1 MSMTGERTVE
11 RTGERPGLLGRRRR
25 RAERTPEITTP
36 PAGTVLPAHVRTG
49 APDVPVTSVTP
60 ALPPGWEAAIG
71 GEPTLRIKGRGRRE
85 APTRPDPGGAPGQ
98 GGGPSRRSMPMPMPL
113 AAAHGDPSGPAPRGP
128 EGHED
133 GGPGRTA
140 DDGPHGRV
148 HGGAAAVRAQPPQ
161 GRRTGRT
168 DGNPTPAEDPAP
180 QTPTSPAIDIQVNAL
195 QAMCRQVFGFRLA
208 MIALATPTALVNAN
222 DGLPTRLVGAA
233 VVITFMTSYV
243 LFRDWERFGPLL
255 LRHPSLLAADTLFG
269 ALLLI
274 AAGPDSTLA
283 YVSVC
288 TPLLA
293 GLVYGW
299 RGAAVFASL
308 QALLLLLIHAAQEDP
323 APGIAES
330 ALLPGLCVIAGAVG
344 SSLRSLMLRF
354 GAATQALTTVQA
366 RLAVTEAVSAERARL
381 AREMHD
387 SVAKTLHGV
396 ALAADGLTTSAN
408 ADRMDPALVRQQA
421 ALVARSARRAAAES
435 RELLAD
441 LRRESDP
448 DQATDVLVELA
459 ARTRDFSSRTGL
471 TAVYRPT
478 GAHAVPP
485 VPPAVARQLLTIASE
500 AMENAH
506 RHAHPTRVDVSAGV
520 HGDLLRISVYDDGRG
535 LPPGTTLEQLRR
547 AGHFGLVGMVE
558 RAASVG
564 ARIRIGRGGHPQG
577 TEVRLELPLA
587 ALTTPTA

>member
-1 MSMTGERTVE
+1 MSMTGERT
-11 RTGERPGLLGRRRR
+11 GLLGRRRR

-60 ALPPGWEAAIG
+60 ALPPGWEAAVG
-71 GEPTLRIKGRGRRE
+71 GEPTLRIKGGGRRK
-85 APTRPDPGGAPGQ
+85 AVRPRAAVDSPAPG
-98 GGGPSRRSMPMPMPL
+98 PMPV
-113 AAAHGDPSGPAPRGP
+113 AAGSGSAGEVTRGTERDVNGQSAADGAAPRSPARGD
-128 EGHED
+128 ESRSGD
-133 GGPGRTA
+133 GAG
-140 DDGPHGRV
+140 
-148 HGGAAAVRAQPPQ
+148 
-161 GRRTGRT
+161 
-168 DGNPTPAEDPAP
+168 GNPMSEGRGTAHPAG
-180 QTPTSPAIDIQVNAL
+180 PAIDIQVNAL

-233 VVITFMTSYV
+233 VVVTFMTSYV

-255 LRHPSLLAADTLFG
+255 LRHPLLLAADTLFG
-269 ALLLI
+269 GLLLI

-323 APGIAES
+323 APGITES

-459 ARTRDFSSRTGL
+459 ARTRDFSARTGL

-535 LPPGTTLEQLRR
+535 LPPGTSLEQLRR
-547 AGHFGLVGMVE
+547 AGHFGLVGIVE

>member
-1 MSMTGERTVE
+1 MSMTGERT
-11 RTGERPGLLGRRRR
+11 GLLGRRRR

-60 ALPPGWEAAIG
+60 ALPPGWEAAGATVG
-71 GEPTLRIKGRGRRE
+71 GEPTLRIKGGGRRK
-85 APTRPDPGGAPGQ
+85 ALPPGATVDSPAQ
-98 GGGPSRRSMPMPMPL
+98 GPMPV
-113 AAAHGDPSGPAPRGP
+113 AAGDGSAGEVTRGP
-128 EGHED
+128 EREANGQSAADGAAPPPGAPERAVGAAGDPIPAD
-133 GGPGRTA
+133 GGDTTRSSG
-140 DDGPHGRV
+140 
-148 HGGAAAVRAQPPQ
+148 
-161 GRRTGRT
+161 
-168 DGNPTPAEDPAP
+168 
-180 QTPTSPAIDIQVNAL
+180 PAIDIQVNAL

-222 DGLPTRLVGAA
+222 DGMPTRLVGAA
-233 VVITFMTSYV
+233 VVVTFMTSYV

-323 APGIAES
+323 APGIAET

-344 SSLRSLMLRF
+344 SSLRNLMLRF

-448 DQATDVLVELA
+448 SQATDVLVELA
-459 ARTRDFSSRTGL
+459 ARTRDFSARTGL

-535 LPPGTTLEQLRR
+535 LPPGTSLEQLRR

-564 ARIRIGRGGHPQG
+564 ARIRIGRGGHSQG

>member
-1 MSMTGERTVE
+1 MSMTGERT
-11 RTGERPGLLGRRRR
+11 GLLGRRRR
-25 RAERTPEITTP
+25 RAEQNPEITTP
-36 PAGTVLPAHVRTG
+36 PAGTVLPPHVRTG

-60 ALPPGWEAAIG
+60 ALPPGWEAAGGFVG
-71 GEPTLRIKGRGRRE
+71 GEPTLRIKGGGRRDGALPRVVAVD
-85 APTRPDPGGAPGQ
+85 APAQGA
-98 GGGPSRRSMPMPMPL
+98 MP
-113 AAAHGDPSGPAPRGP
+113 
-128 EGHED
+128 
-133 GGPGRTA
+133 TA
-140 DDGPHGRV
+140 
-148 HGGAAAVRAQPPQ
+148 
-161 GRRTGRT
+161 
-168 DGNPTPAEDPAP
+168 PAP
-180 QTPTSPAIDIQVNAL
+180 QGHAQAHAHGRSASADVVPPREPAAPEEDGRTSGPFEAPIPAAGPAGVANPAIGIQVNAL

-233 VVITFMTSYV
+233 VVVTFMTSYV

-255 LRHPSLLAADTLFG
+255 LRHPSLLAVDTLFG

-308 QALLLLLIHAAQEDP
+308 QALLLLLIHAAQENP
-323 APGIAES
+323 APGITES

-344 SSLRSLMLRF
+344 SSLRNLMLRF

-396 ALAADGLTTSAN
+396 ALAADGLTTSTD

-459 ARTRDFSSRTGL
+459 ARTRDFSTRTGL
-471 TAVYRPT
+471 PAVYRPT

-506 RHAHPTRVDVSAGV
+506 RHARPTRVDVSAGV

>member
-1 MSMTGERTVE
+1 MPTAPAGPRQYAHGRSASGDAVPPQD
-11 RTGERPGLLGRRRR
+11 RPAPDG
-25 RAERTPEITTP
+25 AAPPPEP
-36 PAGTVLPAHVRTG
+36 PAPDAGRTSGPFEAPIPAAAGPAG
-49 APDVPVTSVTP
+49 ATNP
-60 ALPPGWEAAIG
+60 AIG
-71 GEPTLRIKGRGRRE
+71 
-85 APTRPDPGGAPGQ
+85 
-98 GGGPSRRSMPMPMPL
+98 
-113 AAAHGDPSGPAPRGP
+113 
-128 EGHED
+128 
-133 GGPGRTA
+133 
-140 DDGPHGRV
+140 
-148 HGGAAAVRAQPPQ
+148 
-161 GRRTGRT
+161 
-168 DGNPTPAEDPAP
+168 
-180 QTPTSPAIDIQVNAL
+180 IQVNAL

-233 VVITFMTSYV
+233 VVVTFMTSYV

-255 LRHPSLLAADTLFG
+255 LRHPSLLAVDTLFG

-308 QALLLLLIHAAQEDP
+308 QALLLLLIHAAQENP
-323 APGIAES
+323 APGITES

-344 SSLRSLMLRF
+344 SSLRNLMLRF

-396 ALAADGLTTSAN
+396 ALAADGLTTSTD

-448 DQATDVLVELA
+448 AQATDVLVELA
-459 ARTRDFSSRTGL
+459 ARTRDFSTRTGL
-471 TAVYRPT
+471 VAVYRPT
-478 GAHAVPP
+478 GAHGVPP

-506 RHAHPTRVDVSAGV
+506 RHARPTRVDVSAGV

>member
-1 MSMTGERTVE
+1 MSTTKD
-11 RTGERPGLLGRRRR
+11 RTGLLRRRPKM
-25 RAERTPEITTP
+25 PEITTP
-36 PAGTVLPAHVRTG
+36 PAGTVLPVHVRTG
-49 APDVPVTSVTP
+49 APDIPVTYATP
-60 ALPPGWEAAIG
+60 ALPPGWVRADTPVATG
-71 GEPTLRIKGRGRRE
+71 PVGP
-85 APTRPDPGGAPGQ
+85 ASTRPQEVEVAGNEGTVPTKSEERRNGHRRNAAPNAGQ
-98 GGGPSRRSMPMPMPL
+98 PNQT
-113 AAAHGDPSGPAPRGP
+113 AAAAPAPGPAPADRIPTVVRGNGTATENACGGSPVAGAPPVQAPSVPTTTP
-128 EGHED
+128 E
-133 GGPGRTA
+133 TA
-140 DDGPHGRV
+140 TIP
-148 HGGAAAVRAQPPQ
+148 
-161 GRRTGRT
+161 
-168 DGNPTPAEDPAP
+168 
-180 QTPTSPAIDIQVNAL
+180 IQINAL

-208 MIALATPTALVNAN
+208 MIALAAPAALVNAN
-222 DGLPTRLVGAA
+222 PGLGTRLVGIA
-233 VVITFMTSYV
+233 VVVTFMASYV

-255 LRHPSLLAADTLFG
+255 LRHPSLLALDTLFG
-269 ALLLI
+269 SLLLI
-274 AAGPDSTLA
+274 SAGPDTTLA

-299 RGAAVFASL
+299 RGAAAFASL
-308 QALLLLLIHAAQEDP
+308 QSLILLLVYATSTRVHA
-323 APGIAES
+323 GIAES
-330 ALLPGLCVIAGAVG
+330 SLLPGLCVIAGAVG
-344 SSLRSLMLRF
+344 SSLRNLMLRF

-396 ALAADGLTTSAN
+396 ALAADGLAGSTDA
-408 ADRMDPALVRQQA
+408 ARMDATLIRQQA
-421 ALVARSARRAAAES
+421 ELVARSARRAAAES

-448 DQATDVLVELA
+448 DHGTDVLVELA
-459 ARTRDFSSRTGL
+459 ARTRDFSARTGL
-471 TAVYRPT
+471 RAVYRPT
-478 GAHAVPP
+478 GEHTVPP

-506 RHAHPTRVDVSAGV
+506 RHAGPTRVDVQAGV

-547 AGHFGLVGMVE
+547 TGHFGLVGMVE

-564 ARIRIGRGGHPQG
+564 ARIRIGRGGHATG

-587 ALTTPTA
+587 ALTAPTAPTA

>member
-1 MSMTGERTVE
+1 MTTPPPREGV
-11 RTGERPGLLGRRRR
+11 GLLRRRPKP
-25 RAERTPEITTP
+25 PEITTP

-49 APDVPVTSVTP
+49 APDIPVTSATP
-60 ALPPGWEAAIG
+60 ALPPGWARADPSGVMGVTGAA
-71 GEPTLRIKGRGRRE
+71 RGVSGMPS
-85 APTRPDPGGAPGQ
+85 APEVPGAPGGFGAGGWEAGAGAGADVGAGSGPGSDADADAGGRR
-98 GGGPSRRSMPMPMPL
+98 GGG
-113 AAAHGDPSGPAPRGP
+113 SG
-128 EGHED
+128 ED
-133 GGPGRTA
+133 GA
-140 DDGPHGRV
+140 APHAPV
-148 HGGAAAVRAQPPQ
+148 APSAASPVSA
-161 GRRTGRT
+161 
-168 DGNPTPAEDPAP
+168 PALP
-180 QTPTSPAIDIQVNAL
+180 IQVNAL

-208 MIALATPTALVNAN
+208 MIALAAPAALLNASP
-222 DGLPTRLVGAA
+222 GLGVRLVGAA
-233 VVITFMTSYV
+233 VVVTFMVSYV

-255 LRHPSLLAADTLFG
+255 LRHPSLLALDTLLG
-269 ALLLI
+269 SLPLI
-274 AAGPDSTLA
+274 SAGPDTTLA

-299 RGAAVFASL
+299 RGAACFASL
-308 QALLLLLIHAAQEDP
+308 QSLILLLVQATLARSPHGSL
-323 APGIAES
+323 AE
-330 ALLPGLCVIAGAVG
+330 ALLLPGLCVIAGAVG
-344 SSLRSLMLRF
+344 STLRNLMLRF
-354 GAATQALTTVQA
+354 GAATHALTTVQA
-366 RLAVTEAVSAERARL
+366 RLAVTEAVAGERARL
-381 AREMHD
+381 ARELHD

-396 ALAADGLTTSAN
+396 ALAADGLAGSA
-408 ADRMDPALVRQQA
+408 DKMDPGLVKRQA
-421 ALVARSARRAAAES
+421 ELVARSARRAAAES

-448 DQATDVLVELA
+448 DHGTDVLVELA
-459 ARTRDFSSRTGL
+459 ARTRDFHARTGTP
-471 TAVYRPT
+471 TAYRPT

-506 RHAHPTRVDVSAGV
+506 RHASATKVDVRAGV

-564 ARIRIGRGGHPQG
+564 ARIRVGRGSHPQG

-587 ALTTPTA
+587 ALHTPTAPAA